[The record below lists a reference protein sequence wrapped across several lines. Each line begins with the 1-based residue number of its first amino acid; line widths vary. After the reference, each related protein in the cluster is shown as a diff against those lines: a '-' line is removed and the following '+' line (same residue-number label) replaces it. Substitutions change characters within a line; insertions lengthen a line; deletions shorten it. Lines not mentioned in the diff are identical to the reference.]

1 MTPKLKIKK
10 VKGIGYYV
18 ARGYVGGKRKDKS
31 VGRVDSMTVSQA
43 QLAAVRVFE
52 EANHPSKQANQAPTF
67 AEILDQ
73 ATAEIA
79 ASKHWKNARSESQW
93 RQTLH
98 DYALPVLGPIPVD
111 QITVDDVHA
120 ALKGIWATNTETAK
134 RTRGRIEKVLS
145 WCKLKKLI
153 PRDAANPA
161 AWADN
166 LDMLLA
172 SPSKLKKVKHH
183 ERPTIAEVRKLV
195 RYCRLHPSPAS
206 ALFLFTAATVLRNS
220 EARLMKMSEVH
231 DGVLVVPEER
241 MKSGNGEGNERS
253 GVFVDIESG
262 EEIESGDFYQPLSS
276 LALEALKQASPVG
289 YAFSADKYDASVPL
303 SLDTVRLKIQGIA
316 KRKITLH
323 GIRSTFRD
331 WAARKKLD
339 AVVTEKCL
347 AHKYR
352 DKTTV
357 AYQRDQLIKLKL
369 EILQAWADAIS

>member
-1 MTPKLKIKK
+1 MATPWVRTKK
-10 VKGIGYYV
+10 VSGILYYIACRKV
-18 ARGYVGGKRKDKS
+18 DGKRQDKS
-31 VGRVDSMTVSQA
+31 LGRVDSMTVSQA
-43 QLAAVRVFE
+43 QLTAVRVFE
-52 EANHPSKQANQAPTF
+52 EMDHPTPGVSKAPTF
-67 AEILDQ
+67 AEILEP
-73 ATAEIA
+73 ATQEIA
-79 ASKHWKNARSESQW
+79 ISKHWKNSKSEVQW

-111 QITVDDVHA
+111 QITVDDVRD
-120 ALKGIWATNTETAK
+120 ALQPRWAERTETAK

-145 WCKLKKLI
+145 WCKLKKYI

-172 SPSKLKKVKHH
+172 SPSKLRKVKHH

-206 ALFLFTAATVLRNS
+206 ALFLFTVATVLRNS
-220 EARLMKMSEVH
+220 EARLMKMSEVR
-231 DGVLVVPEER
+231 DGVLVIPEER
-241 MKSGNGEGNERS
+241 MKSGNGEDDERS

-262 EEIESGDFYQPLSS
+262 EEIESGDFYQPLST
-276 LALEALKQASPVG
+276 LALEALEQASPVG

-323 GIRSTFRD
+323 GVRSTFRD

-347 AHKYR
+347 AHKSP
-352 DKTTV
+352 T
-357 AYQRDQLIKLKL
+357 
-369 EILQAWADAIS
+369 